1 MSGVPRAQLSDTN
14 LTDHTTHVYKKE
26 GLSFVID
33 KP

>member
-1 MSGVPRAQLSDTN
+1 MIAQLSDTN
-14 LTDHTTHVYKKE
+14 VTDHTTHIFKKE